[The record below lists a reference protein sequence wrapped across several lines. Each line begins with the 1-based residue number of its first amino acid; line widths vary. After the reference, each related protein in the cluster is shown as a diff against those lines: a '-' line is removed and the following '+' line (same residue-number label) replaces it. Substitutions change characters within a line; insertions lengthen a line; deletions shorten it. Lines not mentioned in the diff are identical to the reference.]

1 MRMTGAAPNIS
12 ALWDDYGYHHDDLV
26 EPTSLVP
33 VAANR
38 SPRPAAGARGGRVTS
53 TSPVARRSRHFAG
66 TDGACEEMP
75 SWWGFCLHEEACAI
89 CGVMLRRCIPRWEC
103 PDLSPA

>member
-1 MRMTGAAPNIS
+1 MTGATPTSA

-33 VAANR
+33 VTSSGPDAHR
-38 SPRPAAGARGGRVTS
+38 WCKGRAGHEHI
-53 TSPVARRSRHFAG
+53 PVARRSRHFAG

-75 SWWGFCLHEEACAI
+75 SWWGFCLHEEACVC
-89 CGVMLRRCIPRWEC
+89 CGVMLRRSIPRWEC